1 MPMIP
6 SHLTNPGAPMTLFDA
21 VRSDSKESNRV
32 FCDPKY
38 KRVTVRIKIEVA
50 RYLNQERKV
59 KDSGVTGKERKQTRT
74 LPGVIMIIL
83 LKVNPN
89 TSTAI

>member
-1 MPMIP
+1 M
-6 SHLTNPGAPMTLFDA
+6 
-21 VRSDSKESNRV
+21 
-32 FCDPKY
+32 
-38 KRVTVRIKIEVA
+38 RIKIEVA

-59 KDSGVTGKERKQTRT
+59 KDSGVTGKERKQTRK